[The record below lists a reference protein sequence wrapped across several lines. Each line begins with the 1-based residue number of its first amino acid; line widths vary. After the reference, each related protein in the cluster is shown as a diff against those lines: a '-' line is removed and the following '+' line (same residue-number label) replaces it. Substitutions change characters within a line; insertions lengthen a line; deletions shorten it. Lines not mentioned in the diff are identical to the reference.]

1 MFYLSI
7 FFFVSKNSWHFFP
20 NSNGQFKH
28 QWLVV
33 AAKNAELPECP
44 NLSLSLTLSFPLSH
58 TRTHTDRY
66 THTHNWLCCCSSS
79 VAVYFGSSCWTDLGF
94 FCFFFVFSHADSLH
108 FYLLLD
114 GNARR
119 QKVKKK
125 SCLSEVWKQ
134 YNIHRHPLFWKL
146 EEQLK
151 NTQLCAWTFLN

>member
-7 FFFVSKNSWHFFP
+7 FFVSKNSWHFFP

-33 AAKNAELPECP
+33 AAKNAELPECQ

-94 FCFFFVFSHADSLH
+94 FCFVFFSHADSLH

>member
-7 FFFVSKNSWHFFP
+7 FFVSKNSWHFFP

-94 FCFFFVFSHADSLH
+94 FLFCFFLSCRLSAFLPTFGWKCQETKS
-108 FYLLLD
+108 
-114 GNARR
+114 
-119 QKVKKK
+119 KKK

-134 YNIHRHPLFWKL
+134 YNIHRHPLFCKL